1 MADVDSV
8 RGLWPVHGPDLGL
21 RTVRLWAASLSDGG
35 ARGACSH
42 VSGPLPVRPSGIFI
56 SATRT
61 ARRAG
66 AAALRPV
73 LNPMVRLTAR
83 YKGIAA
89 TRLRVGSF
97 DVREVGA

>member
-1 MADVDSV
+1 M
-8 RGLWPVHGPDLGL
+8 
-21 RTVRLWAASLSDGG
+21 
-35 ARGACSH
+35 
-42 VSGPLPVRPSGIFI
+42 SGPLPVRPSGIFI

-97 DVREVGA
+97 DVREVGAARLSPSDVPPRCFGEG